1 MSVGDHGRLVIG
13 LTIAFL
19 LHGLLAVFIV
29 SIPPR
34 PVVIPE
40 AKKVDRYAKLEAI
53 REKVE
58 LPKPEPPKPP
68 PEPPPETKPEVAEA
82 PKPKV
87 KPKRKR
93 RKGQPKRK
101 RPAAAPKPEPVPEVA
116 PEPAPLVLSNLGL
129 TGGVAVQ
136 SGDEDIFG
144 DPSVAATKENTRPPP
159 DIEEAPSGPPK
170 RVAPRVVRR
179 ATGSY
184 PNDAPHLGRVVEVT
198 LRLQIDE
205 EGKVAKIHVVKGAGA
220 AFDREARKTAR
231 RLRFK
236 PGTLDDVP
244 TSMWVP
250 WVVVFE
256 PSD

>member
-13 LTIAFL
+13 LTVASLI
-19 LHGLLAVFIV
+19 HGLLAVFIL

-34 PVVIPE
+34 PAVSPQ

-53 REKVE
+53 RETVE

-68 PEPPPETKPEVAEA
+68 EPPPEKKPEPEVAQT
-82 PKPKV
+82 PKPK
-87 KPKRKR
+87 PKR

-101 RPAAAPKPEPVPEVA
+101 RPAAAPKPEPTPQVA
-116 PEPAPLVLSNLGL
+116 PERAPLVLSNLGL

-136 SGDEDIFG
+136 AGEEDVFG

-159 DIEEAPSGPPK
+159 QVDDRPAGPPK
-170 RVAPRVVRR
+170 RVAPKVLRR
-179 ATGSY
+179 ATGTY
-184 PNDAPHLGRVVEVT
+184 PNDAPQMGRVVEVT
-198 LRLQIDE
+198 LRLQVDE
-205 EGKVAKIHVVKGAGA
+205 EGKVGKIFVVQGAGA
-220 AFDREARKTAR
+220 SFDREARKTAR

-236 PGTLDDVP
+236 PGTLDGVP
-244 TSMWVP
+244 TPMWVP